1 MEYNDQ
7 MRNRLKRIEGQIRG
21 VLHMME
27 QNKDCREVITQLSA
41 VRTAVDRTMGLIVG
55 TNLAE
60 CVKEELQNGNSPDEV
75 IQEAVQLL
83 VKSR

>member
-1 MEYNDQ
+1 MEYTDQ
-7 MRNRLKRIEGQIRG
+7 MRNRLRRIEGQVQG
-21 VLHMME
+21 VLRMME
-27 QNKDCREVITQLSA
+27 NEKDCRDVITQLSA
-41 VRTAVDRTMGLIVG
+41 IRTAVDRTIGLVVG

-60 CVKEELQNGNSPDEV
+60 CVKEELGKGNNPDEV

>member
-1 MEYNDQ
+1 MEYTDQ
-7 MRNRLKRIEGQIRG
+7 MRNRLRRIEGQVQG
-21 VLHMME
+21 VLRMME
-27 QNKDCREVITQLSA
+27 NEKDCREVITQLSA
-41 VRTAVDRTMGLIVG
+41 IRTAVDRTIGLVVG

-60 CVKEELQNGNSPDEV
+60 CVKEELTKGNNPDDV

>member
-60 CVKEELQNGNSPDEV
+60 CVKEELQNGNNPDEV